1 MRQPTDPLD
10 ESRRVL
16 LDAGAADLPR
26 MPWQHHQAPAEDFLL
41 LRYALHLASG
51 QVGSGRTD
59 ELRAGLRLLEAARS
73 ELDSLETALLLSS
86 RAEGMTWTEIAEELG
101 LRSAQAAQQRSRRLV
116 ERRA

>member
-1 MRQPTDPLD
+1 MRQPPGPVH

-26 MPWQHHQAPAEDFLL
+26 MPWQHHQAPAEDTLL
-41 LRYALHLASG
+41 LRYALHLANG
-51 QVGSGRTD
+51 RVGSGSTD

-73 ELDSLETALLLSS
+73 EFDSLETALLLSA
-86 RAEGMTWTEIAEELG
+86 RGEGMTWTEIAEDLG
-101 LRSAQAAQQRSRRLV
+101 LRSAQAAQQRSRRLD